1 MSIHFALGESA
12 MKTILSAAAAL
23 MFIAA
28 PAFADC
34 ASDVKAAEKAVM
46 EVKDMKQKE
55 MATKDLEMAKKAMME
70 KKDAECMKSAEMAK
84 KNAMMKK

>member
-1 MSIHFALGESA
+1 
-12 MKTILSAAAAL
+12 MKTILTAAAMVAAFAL
-23 MFIAA
+23 AS

-34 ASDVKAAEKAVM
+34 AADIKAAEKAVM

-55 MATKDLEMAKKAMME
+55 MAMKDLEMAKKAMME

-84 KNAMMKK
+84 KNAMMK